1 MKDKIRYRALIKF
14 MYEYWQKT
22 GDLTDLG
29 DFVFLSSNSTAHL
42 ITLTKVECE
51 ELSKFSEEYSQ
62 IKEKIISLLIN
73 WTWERVGVLEKII
86 LSYFTFKIIHDK
98 KNKPL
103 YVDIAVKI
111 SKNYCKED
119 TFRIINGILDKVEK

>member
-1 MKDKIRYRALIKF
+1 MKDKIRYRSLIKF

-22 GDLTDLG
+22 GDLANLD
-29 DFVFLSSNSTAHL
+29 DFVFLSANSKSNL
-42 ITLTKVECE
+42 INLTKVECE
-51 ELSKFSEEYSQ
+51 ELSAFSKEYDH
-62 IKEKIISLLIN
+62 IKQKIMSLLIN

-119 TFRIINGILDKVEK
+119 TFKIINGILDKIEK